1 MVKHEGPLVNRA
13 TLEIFELSAKKGW
26 ECGEKQ
32 LKLHRAS
39 GSGRWI
45 SIEKDVV
52 RDWENKSLGGPTDEK
67 KMLEPICSS
76 LFRLSGSSFFSQGQ
90 NLCYLLVTF
99 IWSPPVLDLSRYSLA
114 LSLFELSLPLFTFGA
129 LSPTNS
135 PQPRTARNFL
145 FRILDP

>member
-52 RDWENKSLGGPTDEK
+52 RAGRTKASVDQRTKRRCWNQYVA
-67 KMLEPICSS
+67 
-76 LFRLSGSSFFSQGQ
+76 RSFVSQA
-90 NLCYLLVTF
+90 L
-99 IWSPPVLDLSRYSLA
+99 PSLA
-114 LSLFELSLPLFTFGA
+114 RGKTFV
-129 LSPTNS
+129 TC
-135 PQPRTARNFL
+135 
-145 FRILDP
+145 